1 MNQSPS
7 GRLLVMELEYL
18 LIPEIFVSAVTYTPG
33 GLHTH
38 EDCTPFYDRGV
49 RGGWP
54 PRLGGS
60 GATPPKPKMGCFGQ
74 WFWTIVLV
82 HRFVGPCFSADGFGH
97 CNNLYILYHGLECIV
112 S

>member
-1 MNQSPS
+1 
-7 GRLLVMELEYL
+7 MEPDYL
-18 LIPEIFVSAVTYTPG
+18 PDSENFVSAVTYTPG

-38 EDCTPFYDRGV
+38 EDCIPFYDGGVWGPAVPRRGL
-49 RGGWP
+49 GGSAP
-54 PRLGGS
+54 NGGS

-82 HRFVGPCFSADGFGH
+82 HGFVGPCFSADGFGH